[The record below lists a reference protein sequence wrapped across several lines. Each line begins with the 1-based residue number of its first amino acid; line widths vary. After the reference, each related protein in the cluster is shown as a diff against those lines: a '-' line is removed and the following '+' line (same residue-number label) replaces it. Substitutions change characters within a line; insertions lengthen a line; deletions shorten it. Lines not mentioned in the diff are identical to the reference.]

1 MSDKICDSELFLL
14 FNLFL
19 KDEGRYIQGIE
30 TRFKHLDWL
39 NSGYFSTSKV
49 QKSKKTKNR

>member
-14 FNLFL
+14 LNLFL

-30 TRFKHLDWL
+30 TRFKHLDRL

-49 QKSKKTKNR
+49 QKSKKN